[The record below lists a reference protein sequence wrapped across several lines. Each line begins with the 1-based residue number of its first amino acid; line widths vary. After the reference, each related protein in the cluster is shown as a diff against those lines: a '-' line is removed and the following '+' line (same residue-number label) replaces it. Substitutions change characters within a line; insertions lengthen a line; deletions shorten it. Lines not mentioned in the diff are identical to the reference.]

1 MKKRRGPSPGP
12 NRPALSGQSSLDM
25 SHTIARTSTDKLGRR
40 GFCQRILAAMVGA
53 AFHAPSSK
61 VSASFA
67 TEKNEAVV
75 PSLDELGS
83 LWLHCSPLAHLPS
96 LPNFHKKAA
105 LAPDL
110 VGVNFLPGGQL
121 YSGSGPRWYLYHTLP
136 LCQLLVDGKSYDAE

>member
-83 LWLHCSPLAHLPS
+83 LWLDCSQLSHMPF
-96 LPNFHKKAA
+96 LPNFHKLAA
-105 LAPDL
+105 FVPGLF
-110 VGVNFLPGGQL
+110 GVDFFP
-121 YSGSGPRWYLYHTLP
+121 
-136 LCQLLVDGKSYDAE
+136 